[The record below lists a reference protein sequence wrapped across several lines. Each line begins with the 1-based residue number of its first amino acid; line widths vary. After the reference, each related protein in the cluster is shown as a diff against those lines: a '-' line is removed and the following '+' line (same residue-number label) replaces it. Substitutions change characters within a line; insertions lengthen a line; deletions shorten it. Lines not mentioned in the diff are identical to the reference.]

1 MARYGGKQLS
11 DSGDPTITVDFII
24 RNVVVQRFCF
34 LTGHGRTPK
43 IIVQYSSVIV
53 VAVH

>member
-24 RNVVVQRFCF
+24 LNDVVQRFCF
-34 LTGHGRTPK
+34 LTGPGCTPK
-43 IIVQYSSVIV
+43 ITVQYNSVVV